1 MMRMTTTALRVAL
14 ANAITD
20 ASRVG
25 HRFGRRPFLTAVL
38 ALLMLLLLPMMMVV
52 VLLFLRQTLHYKNSP
67 FRAY

>member
-38 ALLMLLLLPMMMVV
+38 ALLMLLLPMMMVV

>member
-1 MMRMTTTALRVAL
+1 MMRMTTTTLRVAL

-38 ALLMLLLLPMMMVV
+38 ALLMLLLPMMMVV